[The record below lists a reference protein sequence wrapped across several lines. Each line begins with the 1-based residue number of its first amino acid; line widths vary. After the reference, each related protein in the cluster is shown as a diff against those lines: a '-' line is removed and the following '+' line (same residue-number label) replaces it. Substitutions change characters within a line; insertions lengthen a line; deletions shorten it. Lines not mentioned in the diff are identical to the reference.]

1 AANTADIA
9 TNTTNIAT
17 NTADITTNATNIA
30 TNTTDIATNATNIA
44 DHIAVDDDTDDTN
57 ELVDLN
63 LTTNILTLSNP
74 ATGGNQVDLS
84 GYLDNTDNQTA
95 SEVGIT
101 DAGGNFTSTDVE
113 GALSEL
119 AAGSSDDQNIDGS
132 VLTGNTLTIGIE
144 NGTSEDVDL
153 SSLDQSAAVA
163 ANAANIAT
171 NTTNIATNTA
181 DITTNATNITTNS
194 TDIATNTTNITTNAT
209 NIATNTTDIA
219 TNTTNIAAHIA
230 LDDDTD
236 DENEIQDLNLTG
248 DILTITTNT
257 GATDI
262 NLSGYLDNT
271 DDQTASEVSITDAG
285 GNFTS
290 TDVEGAL
297 SELATGSSDDQ
308 NISGSGL
315 ASNILTIGIENGTS
329 EDVDLSS
336 LDESADVAA
345 NAANIATN
353 TTNIANNTADIA

>member
-1 AANTADIA
+1 
-9 TNTTNIAT
+9 
-17 NTADITTNATNIA
+17 
-30 TNTTDIATNATNIA
+30 
-44 DHIAVDDDTDDTN
+44 
-57 ELVDLN
+57 
-63 LTTNILTLSNP
+63 
-74 ATGGNQVDLS
+74 
-84 GYLDNTDNQTA
+84 
-95 SEVGIT
+95 
-101 DAGGNFTSTDVE
+101 
-113 GALSEL
+113 
-119 AAGSSDDQNIDGS
+119 
-132 VLTGNTLTIGIE
+132 
-144 NGTSEDVDL
+144 
-153 SSLDQSAAVA
+153 
-163 ANAANIAT
+163 
-171 NTTNIATNTA
+171 
-181 DITTNATNITTNS
+181 
-194 TDIATNTTNITTNAT
+194 
-209 NIATNTTDIA
+209 
-219 TNTTNIAAHIA
+219 

-248 DILTITTNT
+248 DILTITNNT

-262 NLSGYLDNT
+262 NLGGYLDNT

-353 TTNIANNTADIA
+353 TTNIANNTADIATNTTDISTNTTNITTNATNIVTNTTDIATNATNIADHIALDDDTDSGNEYNTAFAVNGANLEVTDEGGTLSVPLSSINTDDQTAAEVSYDNSSSSLTSTNVQDALDEAVSNGAAAIAANTTL